1 MFRPSQ
7 KTYLGLTGKGYKDC
21 LQGPGHSGGRLEG
34 LKVSFSHSPSTS
46 CEAGEFAASKH
57 VLPEGPLSS
66 RPQMPPENELQRPD
80 VSALT
85 GFQERSAVLRSP
97 HFLLHTHSLVLCG
110 GKQEA
115 FTPPHPHP
123 PLSAVPSPGQGLA
136 LGTPTGVP
144 QILTGAGRAALS
156 AWVGG
161 RLSKPRRWDPP
172 PLPYP
177 FLVYH
182 LSFTSQTKDRPKG

>member
-46 CEAGEFAASKH
+46 CEAWEFAASEH

-115 FTPPHPHP
+115 FTPPHPT
-123 PLSAVPSPGQGLA
+123 PLSVRCPLQDRAWPWGLLQVCLRYSQEQEGQLWVRGLGGGSA
-136 LGTPTGVP
+136 NP
-144 QILTGAGRAALS
+144 GAGILH
-156 AWVGG
+156 
-161 RLSKPRRWDPP
+161 L
-172 PLPYP
+172 
-177 FLVYH
+177 FLIH
-182 LSFTSQTKDRPKG
+182 S

>member
-1 MFRPSQ
+1 MFLPSQ

-21 LQGPGHSGGRLEG
+21 LQGPGRPHWRETGRAKSL
-34 LKVSFSHSPSTS
+34 LLPFTTNILRP
-46 CEAGEFAASKH
+46 EFATTKH

-66 RPQMPPENELQRPD
+66 RPQMPPESELQKPD

-97 HFLLHTHSLVLCG
+97 HFLLHTHSLVFCG

-115 FTPPHPHP
+115 FTPPHPHL
-123 PLSAVPSPGQGLA
+123 PLSAVPSPGQDLA
-136 LGTPTGVP
+136 LGTPTGALQP
-144 QILTGAGRAALS
+144 LTGAGRAVLC
-156 AWVGG
+156 AWVEAQ
-161 RLSKPRRWDPP
+161 LSKPRRWDPP

-182 LSFTSQTKDRPKG
+182 LSFTSQTKARPQG